1 MDLVSYYSKKEV
13 QDRLLEVSKDREVS
27 VIINEGFGKHP
38 DILQYPSDIIELA
51 RSGAVSFH
59 ISEEH
64 WKNPLLLKPGMT
76 KRELDDLRISW
87 DLILDIDGPFELSR
101 IASYLVTEALEF
113 NDMKNYTVKFSG
125 NKGFHIAI
133 PFSAFPKKVQNKDT
147 KDLFPEAPKIIAS
160 HLKEIIKKELS
171 GRINNDDPYSLV
183 DIDTILI
190 SNRHMFRAP
199 YSYHEK
205 SGLISIPVRKEEILS
220 FERESARPENVK
232 FDVPFLSECSEGE
245 ASRLIIQ
252 AFDWNLK
259 NLKSREKDAV
269 KTYDEFSKKVP
280 GEFFPDSIKKGLEG
294 VKDGRKRFL
303 FILLNFLRCLNYN
316 YDEISEIVKKWNEKN
331 DEPLREGY
339 IATQLM
345 WHKKQKKILPPNFTN
360 KMYYQD
366 LGIEISEREM
376 KFKNPVNL
384 AVRMFKLKHR

>member
-1 MDLVSYYSKKEV
+1 
-13 QDRLLEVSKDREVS
+13 
-27 VIINEGFGKHP
+27 
-38 DILQYPSDIIELA
+38 
-51 RSGAVSFH
+51 
-59 ISEEH
+59 
-64 WKNPLLLKPGMT
+64 
-76 KRELDDLRISW
+76 
-87 DLILDIDGPFELSR
+87 
-101 IASYLVTEALEF
+101 
-113 NDMKNYTVKFSG
+113 
-125 NKGFHIAI
+125 
-133 PFSAFPKKVQNKDT
+133 
-147 KDLFPEAPKIIAS
+147 
-160 HLKEIIKKELS
+160 
-171 GRINNDDPYSLV
+171 
-183 DIDTILI
+183 
-190 SNRHMFRAP
+190 MFRAP